1 MKSKFVAIIIGACAV
16 AGVAF
21 AITKDS
27 ERNKPAGAHKAD
39 EIYFACLD
47 KTITDKE
54 TCDLARKA
62 FVGD

>member
-1 MKSKFVAIIIGACAV
+1 MDSKFIAIVIGLCV
-16 AGVAF
+16 VVGTAF

-27 ERNKPAGAHKAD
+27 ERRKPAGEKWAL
-39 EIYFACLD
+39 EIYLACVD

-54 TCDLARKA
+54 TCDWARKA